1 MTEEEVREFFEKL
14 RSQRQELQS
23 LIQERENVA
32 RDIASVKAVRYDKP
46 KITVSSNSDLAQ
58 LLEQILEECGGLD
71 KQLAACMQVL
81 TDMRKE
87 AYALLALCDDPRDK
101 AVLYDRYLA
110 GMSWAQ
116 IEKKY
121 VRTRQW
127 LDHERRRA
135 FYVIS
140 LKSH

>member
-58 LLEQILEECGGLD
+58 LLEQILEE
-71 KQLAACMQVL
+71 
-81 TDMRKE
+81 
-87 AYALLALCDDPRDK
+87 
-101 AVLYDRYLA
+101 
-110 GMSWAQ
+110 
-116 IEKKY
+116 
-121 VRTRQW
+121 
-127 LDHERRRA
+127 
-135 FYVIS
+135 
-140 LKSH
+140 

>member
-1 MTEEEVREFFEKL
+1 MTEEEVRDFFEKL
-14 RSQRQELQS
+14 RSQRQELYD
-23 LIQERENVA
+23 LIQEREHVA
-32 RDIASVKAVRYDKP
+32 NDIAAVKAVQYDKP

-116 IEKKY
+116 IEKKHGC
-121 VRTRQW
+121 TRQW